1 MGISPLVFT
10 GISKFSTDFQTIVD
24 RAVSIAQLPVKALQ
38 NQQTDILQRKT
49 LAGNLNS
56 AVADLAKAIAA
67 LGTVGSSRGVTGS
80 SSDSAKVSIISTTAT
95 APASYTISNIT
106 SLAKAASETSVT
118 GFAEGTSGAVSVDG
132 AMKLVVGSNQYT
144 ITLTPAKNNLAGLRD
159 AINNLNAG
167 VTANI
172 LTTGTGATPNY
183 LSVTATTSGATTLK
197 LTDIPANTPIPKLTT
212 VNPGSPTTPAS
223 AVSLSSYATAGA
235 TSVSTSGQMA
245 LVVGG
250 QNYAITLAPAN
261 NNLNRLA
268 AAINAAGAG
277 VTATVVNSGSGPTP
291 FSLSVTANANGANTI
306 ALNDLP
312 NNPQTEFLTATNQG
326 ANTVFKLNGVN
337 VSKSGTLINDVAPG
351 VTFSVLATTS
361 GSEAVTL
368 TVASDS
374 GKISSALKDLATKYN
389 AVLKLVNA
397 QIGPNA
403 GLLSGNNM
411 VRATQDAMRALTTY
425 QGAGAI
431 KGLSALGV
439 ELSRSGEMSFNQST
453 SDANKVSFDKLSGAD
468 IAAAFTFLGSE
479 ITGLGALNSRF
490 TQISDPTTGLIK
502 QQQDQFDVADKRI
515 TDQVATITARITL
528 MQTALRTKLQRADSL
543 LAALESQ
550 QNVLTTSIEAM
561 NYTLYGRRENQ

>member
-159 AINNLNAG
+159 APNNLNAG

-172 LTTGTGATPNY
+172 LTTGTGATPIY
-183 LSVTATTSGATTLK
+183 PSVTATTSGATTLK

-212 VNPGSPTTPAS
+212 VDPGSPTTPAS
-223 AVSLSSYATAGA
+223 AVSQSSYATAGA

-261 NNLNRLA
+261 NNLNGLA
-268 AAINAAGAG
+268 AAINGAGAG

-291 FSLSVTANANGANTI
+291 FSLSVTANANAANTI
-306 ALNDLP
+306 AR
-312 NNPQTEFLTATNQG
+312 
-326 ANTVFKLNGVN
+326 
-337 VSKSGTLINDVAPG
+337 INDVAPG

-361 GSEAVTL
+361 GSETVTL

-374 GKISSALKDLATKYN
+374 GKSSSALKDLATKYN

-403 GLLSGNNM
+403 GLLSGNNV

-431 KGLSALGV
+431 KGLSALGI

-453 SDANKVSFDKLSGAD
+453 SDANKVSFAKLSGAD

>member
-10 GISKFSTDFQTIVD
+10 GISKFSADFQTIVD

-67 LGTVGSSRGVTGS
+67 LGTVGSSRGVTGT

-106 SLAKAASETSVT
+106 SIAKAASETSVT

-132 AMKLVVGSNQYT
+132 TMKLVVGSNQYT

-212 VNPGSPTTPAS
+212 VDPGSPTTPAS
-223 AVSLSSYATAGA
+223 AVSQSSYATADA
-235 TSVSTSGQMA
+235 TSVSTSGQMT

-261 NNLNRLA
+261 NNLNGLA
-268 AAINAAGAG
+268 AAINGAGAG

-431 KGLSALGV
+431 QGLSALGI